1 MNLYYQGTDITGY
14 VRMRSCVVRDSAGER
29 CDSLKIE
36 LDDAKTWIGWGPQED
51 DKIRVTHGGYDSGT
65 LFLHTILPE
74 NGVYTLLATALPC
87 GARKKE
93 YRSFTGKSL
102 EEIMRS
108 CGMVSGMGYAL
119 FGLDGRI
126 TIPYIQQENEGC
138 AAFLRRLLQAE
149 GAELKCVNGKYTGIG
164 ILYAQ
169 ELPASQSLELTPSTD
184 KAEYRR
190 SGNSLRSLTVRTPY
204 GSATATDA
212 AVSSS
217 HSRTVRNDLPARDSA
232 QAGRW
237 ARGLLLAEN
246 RKCESLTL
254 ETAFNIGFTS
264 MTRINITG
272 STDATGEWLVQ
283 EAEHDFINLTS
294 RAVLHRCIRSIQ

>member
-1 MNLYYQGTDITGY
+1 MNLYYQGTDITRY

-36 LDDAKTWIGWGPQED
+36 FDDAKSWIGWGPRED
-51 DKIRVTHGGYDSGT
+51 DEIRITHGGYDSGT
-65 LFLHTILPE
+65 LYLNTVLPE

-87 GARKKE
+87 GARRKE

-102 EEIMRS
+102 EEILRA
-108 CGMVSGMGYAL
+108 CGMASGMNYAL
-119 FGLDGRI
+119 FGVDGRI

-169 ELPASQSLELTPSTD
+169 DLTPSQCLELTPTTE

-190 SGNSLRSLTVRTPY
+190 GGNSLRALTVRTPY
-204 GSATATDA
+204 GSATATDE
-212 AVSSS
+212 AVPSS
-217 HSRTVRNDLPARDSA
+217 HSRTVRNDLPVKDSA

-246 RKCESLTL
+246 RNSESLTL
-254 ETAFNIGFTS
+254 ETAFNIGFTA
-264 MTRINITG
+264 MTRIDITG
-272 STDATGEWLVQ
+272 NTDATGDWLVQ

-294 RAVLHRCIRSIQ
+294 RAVLRRCIRSIQ